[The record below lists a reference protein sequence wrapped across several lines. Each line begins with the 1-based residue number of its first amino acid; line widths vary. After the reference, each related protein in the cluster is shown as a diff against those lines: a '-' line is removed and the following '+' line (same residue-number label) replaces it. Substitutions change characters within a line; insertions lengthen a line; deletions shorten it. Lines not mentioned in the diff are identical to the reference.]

1 MSTEAPVLRLSEAR
15 IVVDDVVA
23 VEQLSLLSQGDR
35 VLLVGEV
42 DELLSLLTG
51 VSMSA
56 RGRVK
61 KSAPGAASS
70 ELPGKARLSRG
81 EVFVCGMPVGGGA
94 HLMHAGVAALDPAL
108 PPGFTAEQY
117 LGWGARLSGVSKAAS
132 AELALNAL
140 ARVGLAQSRK
150 RPVESFA
157 LPERRALLLA
167 HAGVTSPEVIIAEAP
182 LSGLEGAAAEF
193 VLAAIAAVTEGRKA
207 ILSASRLSPA
217 SPEGFL
223 AGGASYVAVIAGG
236 TLALSGAPGEL
247 LSGASVYGL
256 TVRSNAA
263 ALENELAQ
271 RGMRCSGGPKH
282 FSVVL
287 PEGAGS
293 RDILMA
299 AKAAKAALVEL
310 LPLI

>member
-1 MSTEAPVLRLSEAR
+1 MPVLRLSEAR

-42 DELLSLLTG
+42 DELMSLLTG

-61 KSAPGAASS
+61 KSAQIAASS

-81 EVFVCGMPVGGGA
+81 EVFVCGRPVGAGGA
-94 HLMHAGVAALDPAL
+94 HLVHAGVAALDPPL
-108 PPGFTAEQY
+108 PRGFTAEQY
-117 LGWGARLSGVSKAAS
+117 LGWGARLSGVSKSAS
-132 AELALNAL
+132 AELAVNAL

-193 VLAAIAAVTEGRKA
+193 VLAAIAAVTLGRKA

-223 AGGASYVAVIAGG
+223 AEGASYVAVIAGG
-236 TLALSGAPGEL
+236 ALALSGVPGEL
-247 LSGASVYGL
+247 LSGTSVYGL
-256 TVRSNAA
+256 TVRANAA
-263 ALENELAQ
+263 ALENELVQ

-299 AKAAKAALVEL
+299 AKAAKATIVEL